1 MAEKV
6 SVAEVKA
13 KLSALLGEVAYGGKR
28 FIIQR
33 HGRPLAALV
42 NVKDLERLE
51 ESQEESKQLHWA
63 LALVGVWKEVE
74 DWEID
79 SLVSDICASREKDT
93 GRQRQAELEN

>member
-51 ESQEESKQLHWA
+51 ESQEESNQLHWA
-63 LALVGVWKEVE
+63 LALVGGLERGRGLGNRL
-74 DWEID
+74 
-79 SLVSDICASREKDT
+79 SGLRYICQSRKRYRSPAP
-93 GRQRQAELEN
+93 GGA